1 MKIAMVIIAATIALT
16 GFFAGYIAAKNNDKN
31 NLN

>member
-16 GFFAGYIAAKNNDKN
+16 GFLVGYIAAKNNDKN